1 MTSPRPLALPAA
13 VKIRRLPTV
22 SPSDRRKKCVC
33 GFVVPSRWIV
43 ASDTTLSV
51 FETTGNATDTS
62 NRSPTPN
69 VTNVVNWLTD
79 AVIPFVV
86 VTTS

>member
-1 MTSPRPLALPAA
+1 
-13 VKIRRLPTV
+13 
-22 SPSDRRKKCVC
+22 
-33 GFVVPSRWIV
+33 V

-51 FETTGNATDTS
+51 FETTGTATDTS

-79 AVIPFVV
+79 AVIALIV